1 LRLLAYHEQILLLYL
16 AFASIH
22 TDSAILKNKSMNI
35 IGGPI
40 FEESQFII
48 KNYFHNWHGS
58 QLTISLNPVAQAQYE
73 SVRYAPED

>member
-1 LRLLAYHEQILLLYL
+1 
-16 AFASIH
+16 
-22 TDSAILKNKSMNI
+22 MNI